1 MEEITGITT
10 KQGDMGDEALRRE
23 LLYDDEYDP
32 LFGSNISAR
41 LYKHDNSAY
50 DMWQRNKDGK
60 IEKKVK
66 ATCYICDEM
75 DKKKVPSINARNYQK
90 RSRDLEKIEECIYI
104 LDNSWRR
111 REQQQI
117 ESIEHR
123 GDVVLRDYR
132 THEII
137 PASGM
142 MTQIE
147 KSHLDTAYVYRERMR
162 KCIRVRDQLKANIIE
177 YLIKQSS
184 KSSAKSSRITRSTQ
198 KGGKYKKQKTRRRK
212 INR

>member
-10 KQGDMGDEALRRE
+10 KQGDMGDEALRRD
-23 LLYDDEYDP
+23 LLDDNEYDP

-50 DMWQRNKDGK
+50 DMWQKNKDGK

-75 DKKKVPSINARNYQK
+75 DKKKVPSINARNYKK
-90 RSRDLEKIEECIYI
+90 RSKDLEKIEECIYI

-117 ESIEHR
+117 ESIEYR
-123 GDVVLRDYR
+123 GDMALRDYE
-132 THEII
+132 TYEIV

-142 MTQIE
+142 LTGIE
-147 KSHLDTAYVYRERMR
+147 KSHLDTAYVYRARMQ
-162 KCIRVRDQLKANIIE
+162 KCIKVRDQLKKNIKD
-177 YLIKQSS
+177 YLEKQSS
-184 KSSAKSSRITRSTQ
+184 KSSAKSSKITRNTQ
-198 KGGKYKKQKTRRRK
+198 KGGKYSKRKTRRRK
-212 INR
+212 N

>member
-212 INR
+212 INK

>member
-10 KQGDMGDEALRRE
+10 KQGDMGDESLRRE
-23 LLYDDEYDP
+23 LLDEVEYDP
-32 LFGSNISAR
+32 LFGSKISAR

-60 IEKKVK
+60 IEKKVR

-90 RSRDLEKIEECIYI
+90 RSKDLEKIEECIYI

-117 ESIEHR
+117 ESIEYR

-142 MTQIE
+142 ITQIE

-162 KCIRVRDQLKANIIE
+162 KCIRVRDQLKANIRE

-184 KSSAKSSRITRSTQ
+184 KSSGKSTRMTRSTQ

-212 INR
+212 INK

>member
-23 LLYDDEYDP
+23 LLDDVEYDP

-75 DKKKVPSINARNYQK
+75 DKKKVPSINARNYKK
-90 RSRDLEKIEECIYI
+90 RSKDLEKIEECIYI

-117 ESIEHR
+117 ESIEYR
-123 GDVVLRDYR
+123 GDVVLRDYK

-142 MTQIE
+142 LTEIE
-147 KSHLDTAYVYRERMR
+147 KSHLDTAYIYRERMR
-162 KCIRVRDQLKANIIE
+162 KCIRVRDQLKANIRD
-177 YLIKQSS
+177 YLDKQLS
-184 KSSAKSSRITRSTQ
+184 KGSAKSTRVTRSTQ

>member
-1 MEEITGITT
+1 M
-10 KQGDMGDEALRRE
+10 
-23 LLYDDEYDP
+23 
-32 LFGSNISAR
+32 
-41 LYKHDNSAY
+41 
-50 DMWQRNKDGK
+50 
-60 IEKKVK
+60 
-66 ATCYICDEM
+66 
-75 DKKKVPSINARNYQK
+75 
-90 RSRDLEKIEECIYI
+90 
-104 LDNSWRR
+104 
-111 REQQQI
+111 
-117 ESIEHR
+117 
-123 GDVVLRDYR
+123 VLRDYR

-162 KCIRVRDQLKANIIE
+162 KCIRVRDQLKANIRE

-212 INR
+212 INK

>member
-75 DKKKVPSINARNYQK
+75 DKKKVPSINTRNYKK
-90 RSRDLEKIEECIYI
+90 RSKDLEKIEECIYI

-117 ESIEHR
+117 ESIEYR
-123 GDVVLRDYR
+123 GDVVLRDYK

-142 MTQIE
+142 ITQIE

-162 KCIRVRDQLKANIIE
+162 KCIRVRDQLKANIRE

-184 KSSAKSSRITRSTQ
+184 KSSTKSSRITRSTQ
-198 KGGKYKKQKTRRRK
+198 KGGKYKKQKTRRRR
-212 INR
+212 INK